1 MLGGSSTRN
10 DASSS
15 NHETGRAIRQWPSRR
30 QAKHTC
36 STCVDS
42 TEMDTEV
49 REQSLVQRG
58 PIPRKEPRLNISYNA
73 DLMFRT
79 RIQSRRESSRMLI
92 LHLALFQLQL
102 LHRRVGCQRIENH
115 RRRVSKGVE
124 RQLQRRQRARF
135 ERDRRCQMVD
145 LVSDMPMSVKL
156 SSTARV

>member
-1 MLGGSSTRN
+1 MPVL
-10 DASSS
+10 ASPLLP
-15 NHETGRAIRQWPSRR
+15 ISRYASVVLPAADTS
-30 QAKHTC
+30 AKNGTFIAAL
-36 STCVDS
+36 V
-42 TEMDTEV
+42 DTEAQDLERFV
-49 REQSLVQRG
+49 HKTSASRLSKGMLRSLIIGLIDLHQRCA
-58 PIPRKEPRLNISYNA
+58 LH
-73 DLMFRT
+73 
-79 RIQSRRESSRMLI
+79 QSRRESSRMLI

-145 LVSDMPMSVKL
+145 LVSDMPMYVKL